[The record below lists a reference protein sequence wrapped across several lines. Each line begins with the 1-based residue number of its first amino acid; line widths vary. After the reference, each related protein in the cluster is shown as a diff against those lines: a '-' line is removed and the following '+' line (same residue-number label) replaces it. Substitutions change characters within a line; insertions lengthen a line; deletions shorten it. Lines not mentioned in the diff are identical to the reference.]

1 MIMSEKAPY
10 LAARLNELKEIEA
23 KLEAEL
29 APAREAHDRLVN
41 APELAAARA
50 TIKRCNA
57 ELLPIKNELAA
68 LAKALPGYKGGI
80 AIESGE
86 FSG

>member
-1 MIMSEKAPY
+1 MPEKAPY
-10 LAARLNELKEIEA
+10 LAARLNELKVLEA

-29 APAREAHDRLVN
+29 APAREVHDRLVN
-41 APELAAARA
+41 APELAEARA

-57 ELLPIKNELAA
+57 ALLPIKNELAA

-80 AIESGE
+80 AVEAGE
-86 FSG
+86 FSGE